1 MSKCLTRDAAPDRL
15 ASDALGSVELRDQ
28 LAFEALLVELSATV
42 IDLAPGGV
50 EQRITLALEAAAR
63 FLDADRS
70 TFVELRDDA
79 TRLFCVAEWCA
90 EGMPRIPVG
99 DITEDFRW
107 IIGQLA
113 SGRIVRLPDLPR
125 SLPLEVSEE
134 ERRLVHGSGIRA
146 SLMVPVRVGGRL
158 FGALTFGYFRH
169 ASDWPERVVR
179 RVQLLGEIFANAF
192 ARERAFAEIRR
203 LHERLEAE
211 NVVLREELAGL
222 QGFEELVGTSPR
234 WRRVLE
240 QIQQVAGTD
249 ASVLLLG
256 ETGTGKD
263 VVAHAIHT
271 RSRRKNRPF
280 VRVNC
285 AALPSSLI
293 ESEFFGHE
301 KGAFTGALA
310 RRLGRFELADGG
322 TIFLDEIGDL
332 APELQVKLLRVLQQ
346 GEFERLGSVRT
357 MKVDVRVIAATNR
370 DLAGAMAE
378 GRFRADLFY
387 RLNVFPITLPAL
399 RERVEDIPLL
409 TWYFVDRRQAKLGK
423 QIRFISE
430 TTMRRLVGHPWP
442 GNVRE
447 LENVVERALIV
458 SPGDTLLVDAAPLH
472 AGRAMTAERSGETLD
487 DVERAHIRRVLEASD
502 GRVTGKGN
510 AAERLGI
517 NPSTLRSRMKKLGI
531 K

>member
-1 MSKCLTRDAAPDRL
+1 MPQSLPLDAGADRP
-15 ASDALGSVELRDQ
+15 ASDDLGSVDLLDQ
-28 LAFEALLVELSATV
+28 LAFEALLFELSATV
-42 IDLAPGGV
+42 IDLAPGGI
-50 EQRITLALEAAAR
+50 EQRITRALEAAAR

-70 TFVELRDDA
+70 TFLELRDDA

-90 EGMPRIPVG
+90 HGMPRIPVG
-99 DITEDFRW
+99 DITEEFRW
-107 IIGQLA
+107 IIGQLS

-125 SLPLEVSEE
+125 SLPEEVSQE
-134 ERRLVHGSGIRA
+134 ERRLVHETGVRA
-146 SLMVPVRVGGRL
+146 SLMVPVRVGGRS

-169 ASDWPERVVR
+169 ASAWPDRVVR

-222 QGFEELVGTSPR
+222 QGFEDLVGRSAR
-234 WRRVLE
+234 WQRVLE

-271 RSRRKNRPF
+271 RSRRKDRPF

-346 GEFERLGSVRT
+346 GEFERLGSTRT
-357 MKVDVRVIAATNR
+357 IRVDARVIAATNR
-370 DLAGAMAE
+370 DLAQGIVE
-378 GRFRADLFY
+378 GRFRSDLFY

-399 RERVEDIPLL
+399 RERVDDVPLL
-409 TWYFVDRRQAKLGK
+409 TWYFVNRRQAKFGK
-423 QIRFISE
+423 QIRSIAE
-430 TTMRRLVGHPWP
+430 TAMDALRRHPWP

-458 SPGDTLLVDAAPLH
+458 SPGDTLVVEAASLPAAGPTPAAPGDAL
-472 AGRAMTAERSGETLD
+472 E
-487 DVERAHIRRVLEASD
+487 DVERAHIRRVLEAAG
-502 GRVTGKGN
+502 GRVTGRGN